1 MDQSAFRA
9 LLSSSNKPSGTSS
22 GKAASTP
29 RFGAPPPKRS
39 AAATAPALHD
49 PTAPTSST
57 EFKPRNQKD
66 KSKYKHK
73 QADADE
79 AKSSSAS
86 TYRDRAAE
94 RRTGARH
101 DFADAEKLLEDF
113 KARVG
118 DDDSLTKDELEEKMK
133 YLVRF
138 TPLCGALSLQELT
151 RSGAGYVQGGDAE
164 HTVLVK
170 GLDMAL
176 LERMKAQQAA
186 GADQSLEDVEDELD
200 LVLAD
205 KAKKAEEKKK
215 RTRDDLIAELKAS
228 KGGSKSDRPAAGGQS
243 VKDPRFKPV
252 GFKPIGQGSE
262 TEPKKKKKKKKVK
275 VAEQVA
281 TAGDAAASAS
291 KVSKPLPIPP
301 PTINV
306 EADDDLDI
314 FGDAGEYKG
323 LDTDSD
329 DDDNHEATAARKEPT
344 FEQTAA
350 PPRNATA
357 AVKRSYFDDDEEKDE
372 DVERSTAPDSVT
384 NLASSKQPAVKMTD
398 SNAIMEE
405 GEEEEEQRPLRLQ
418 PLSKSAIPNVK
429 ELLAMDAAAEKEEKR
444 KERKQHYQMKAADKK
459 EATLKAMT
467 PQQRAEHEHQVMMTY
482 LEKKER
488 RAKGEST
495 KEDDEDEDV
504 ANGGF

>member
-9 LLSSSNKPSGTSS
+9 LLSSSHNPSTSS
-22 GKAASTP
+22 GGRGKTTAAAK
-29 RFGAPPPKRS
+29 FGAPPPKRS
-39 AAATAPALHD
+39 AAATAPRLND
-49 PTAPTSST
+49 ST

-66 KSKYKHK
+66 KSKYKNK
-73 QADADE
+73 KGAAE
-79 AKSSSAS
+79 EGNPNSAS
-86 TYRDRAAE
+86 SYRDRAAE
-94 RRTGARH
+94 RRTGARG

-118 DDDSLTKDELEEKMK
+118 DGDDVTKDELEEKMK
-133 YLVRF
+133 YL
-138 TPLCGALSLQELT
+138 
-151 RSGAGYVQGGDAE
+151 GGDAE

-186 GADQSLEDVEDELD
+186 SADHILEDVEDELD
-200 LVLAD
+200 LVLAG

-228 KGGSKSDRPAAGGQS
+228 KGGIKAGGAAGGER
-243 VKDPRFKPV
+243 VTDPRFKPV
-252 GFKPIGQGSE
+252 GFKPIGQSSE
-262 TEPKKKKKKKKVK
+262 IESKKKKKKKKVK
-275 VAEQVA
+275 PTTVEAGASADA
-281 TAGDAAASAS
+281 TASTNAPES
-291 KVSKPLPIPP
+291 SKPLPIPQ
-301 PTINV
+301 PTIDV
-306 EADDDLDI
+306 EADDDFDI

-329 DDDNHEATAARKEPT
+329 DDDDDKGDKGTATKKDSSS
-344 FEQTAA
+344 EQIVA
-350 PPRNATA
+350 PLGHVA
-357 AVKRSYFDDDEEKDE
+357 AVKMSYFNDDEDEDDD
-372 DVERSTAPDSVT
+372 VGRSTAPNSVT
-384 NLASSKQPAVKMTD
+384 NLADSKPTAKRTD
-398 SNAIMEE
+398 SNGIVEE
-405 GEEEEEQRPLRLQ
+405 GEEEEEGERSMRLQ

-459 EATLKAMT
+459 EAALKAMT

-488 RAKGEST
+488 RAREEST
-495 KEDDEDEDV
+495 KEDDEDDDV

>member
-22 GKAASTP
+22 GTAASTP

-118 DDDSLTKDELEEKMK
+118 DDDSLTKDELEEKLK
-133 YLVRF
+133 YL
-138 TPLCGALSLQELT
+138 
-151 RSGAGYVQGGDAE
+151 GGDAE

-228 KGGSKSDRPAAGGQS
+228 KGGSKSDRPAAGFRDRTQ
-243 VKDPRFKPV
+243 D
-252 GFKPIGQGSE
+252 E
-262 TEPKKKKKKKKVK
+262 EEKKKVK

>member
-39 AAATAPALHD
+39 AAATAPALHESVD
-49 PTAPTSST
+49 HTDYSSTEKPLTPLSRSPDHSPTASTSST

-73 QADADE
+73 QAEADE

-86 TYRDRAAE
+86 AYRDRAAE

-118 DDDSLTKDELEEKMK
+118 VDDGLTKDELEEQMK
-133 YLVRF
+133 YL
-138 TPLCGALSLQELT
+138 
-151 RSGAGYVQGGDAE
+151 GGDAE

-252 GFKPIGQGSE
+252 GFKPIGHDSE

-291 KVSKPLPIPP
+291 EVSKPLPIPP
-301 PTINV
+301 PTIDV

-329 DDDNHEATAARKEPT
+329 DNDNHEATAARKEPT

-350 PPRNATA
+350 PPGNATA
-357 AVKRSYFDDDEEKDE
+357 AVKRSYFDDEEEDE

-398 SNAIMEE
+398 SNAIMGE
-405 GEEEEEQRPLRLQ
+405 GEEEEEQRPMRLQ

-467 PQQRAEHEHQVMMTY
+467 SQQRAEHEHQVMMTY

-495 KEDDEDEDV
+495 KEDEEDDDV